1 MNYFEIICW
10 VKIMGKL
17 IFIHNFTKH
26 KTFPSLL
33 NLVFQDMYYLICP
46 LLNLAILKLGES

>member
-26 KTFPSLL
+26 KTFPSVL